1 MITRKCAGCGYAFRA
16 EPGAAYCSSICAGG
30 ARMASVLGALQRL
43 AEVRAVVHGERERR
57 MSH

>member
-43 AEVRAVVHGERERR
+43 A
-57 MSH
+57 